1 MSIAFFSNLESEQ
14 ALKQCPQVRH
24 FLLCSQY
31 CQDKVKAQAG
41 GPSVSQFLEASQIA
55 AFCKKPEQVLHLEK
69 TLRDFKAKYLPILE
83 QHLGTR
89 VARLEITV
97 FST

>member
-1 MSIAFFSNLESEQ
+1 MPSGQ
-14 ALKQCPQVRH
+14 ALSLVLSVLPGQGQ
-24 FLLCSQY
+24 
-31 CQDKVKAQAG
+31 
-41 GPSVSQFLEASQIA
+41 GPSWRPFGVAVPGASQIA
-55 AFCKKPEQVLHLEK
+55 AFCKKPDQVLHLEK